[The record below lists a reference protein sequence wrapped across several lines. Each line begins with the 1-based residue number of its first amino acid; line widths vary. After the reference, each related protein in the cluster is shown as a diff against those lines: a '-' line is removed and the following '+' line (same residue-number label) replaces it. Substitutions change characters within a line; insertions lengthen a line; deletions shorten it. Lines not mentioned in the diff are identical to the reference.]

1 MDNNFEWCVLIAL
14 FKATQE
20 QQSMLIGETQRE
32 AKMIFN
38 RWSKDGNKL
47 LKIVENLSDEETLEN
62 LTKTIEDEIH
72 RLRKS
77 NKSINLR

>member
-72 RLRKS
+72 RLRKL